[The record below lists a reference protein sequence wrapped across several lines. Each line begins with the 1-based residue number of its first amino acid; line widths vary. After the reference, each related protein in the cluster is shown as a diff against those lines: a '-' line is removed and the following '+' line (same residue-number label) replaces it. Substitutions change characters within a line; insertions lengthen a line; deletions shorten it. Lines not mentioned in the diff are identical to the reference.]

1 MWVEVHWTL
10 SLTQRSIKYT
20 LGTIADLLDPPYNH
34 HNIHKNSYFWWK
46 MGPKLIYI
54 AKRVS
59 DCLTYIKK
67 LVRLILV
74 CPLSNWTPTILQKC
88 MQVIKNV
95 KSLTLFKA
103 GKFVIWVKRLI
114 SCQNRAIGPKPR
126 FAGLRPA
133 PVWQ

>member
-1 MWVEVHWTL
+1 
-10 SLTQRSIKYT
+10 
-20 LGTIADLLDPPYNH
+20 
-34 HNIHKNSYFWWK
+34 
-46 MGPKLIYI
+46 MGHTLIYI

-88 MQVIKNV
+88 MQIIKTI

-103 GKFVIWVKRLI
+103 GKFVI
-114 SCQNRAIGPKPR
+114 
-126 FAGLRPA
+126 
-133 PVWQ
+133 